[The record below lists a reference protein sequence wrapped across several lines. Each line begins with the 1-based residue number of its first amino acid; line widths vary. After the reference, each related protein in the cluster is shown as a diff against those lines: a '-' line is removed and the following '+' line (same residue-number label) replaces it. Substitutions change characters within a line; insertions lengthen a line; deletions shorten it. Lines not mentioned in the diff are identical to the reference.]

1 MTFSG
6 KFFFSPKVPESLLV
20 LFNLVEKHFPVI
32 FLAGLHFVSEK
43 NEDKISKSAQWTQ
56 RSETRRNRYL
66 NFHHVMSMC

>member
-6 KFFFSPKVPESLLV
+6 KFFFSSKVPEFLLV

-43 NEDKISKSAQWTQ
+43 NEDKISKRTRWTQ
-56 RSETRRNRYL
+56 RSLTIRKGYL
-66 NFHHVMSMC
+66 NFHQVVSM